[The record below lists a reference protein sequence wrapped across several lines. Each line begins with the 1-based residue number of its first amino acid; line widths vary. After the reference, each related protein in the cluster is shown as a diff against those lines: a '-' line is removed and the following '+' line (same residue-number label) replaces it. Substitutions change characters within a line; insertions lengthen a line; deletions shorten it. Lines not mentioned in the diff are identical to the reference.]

1 MLRTADLDYDLPP
14 GAVATTPA
22 EPRDAAKLL
31 VVSRTDE
38 RLIEHATVADLPSFL
53 RPRDRLVLNTTKV
66 LAARLEGH
74 RTDTPGKVNGLY
86 LGPASLPGQRA
97 WLAMLTAKSLRE
109 GIRIRLEGP
118 DDSIETTLVQRA
130 ADQPGAWLLAI
141 HLPPSID
148 ASTPDDRLLD
158 LVGHTPLPPYIMKA
172 RRDAGIEREVAAD
185 HHRYQ
190 TVYANQ
196 AGSVAAPTAGLHL
209 TPALFDRLAA
219 GGVARSDVLL
229 HVGTGTFKPVE
240 SEFVEDHPMHS
251 EWCAMTLRAVDD
263 ILATRAA
270 GGRILAVGTTSV
282 RTLESFARLERPIPA
297 GTDQASLDTR
307 LLITPGFPF
316 RWTDAL
322 LTNFH
327 LPRSTLLALVGAML
341 EGGVPRLKSLYAMAL
356 AKGYRFFSYGDAMLI
371 LP

>member
-1 MLRTADLDYDLPP
+1 MLRTADLEYDLPP

-31 VVSRTDE
+31 VISRADE
-38 RLIEHATVADLPSFL
+38 RMVEHATVADLPSFL
-53 RPRDRLVLNTTKV
+53 QPHDRLVLNTTKV

-86 LGPASLPGQRA
+86 LGPASLAGRRA

-109 GIRIRLEGP
+109 GVRIRLEAR
-118 DDSIETTLVQRA
+118 DASIEATLAQRA
-130 ADQPGAWLLAI
+130 ADQPGAWLLEL

-148 ASTPDDRLLD
+148 PATPDDRLLD

-172 RRDAGIEREVAAD
+172 RRDSGMQREVASD
-185 HHRYQ
+185 HDRYQ
-190 TVYANQ
+190 TVYAQQ

-209 TPALFDRLAA
+209 TPRVFDALAA
-219 GGVARSDVLL
+219 RAIARSDVLL

-251 EWCAMTLRAVDD
+251 EWCAITRRAVDD

-282 RTLESFARLERPIPA
+282 RTLESFARLSPPLPPDA
-297 GTDQASLDTR
+297 HHASLDTR

-316 RWTDAL
+316 QWTDAL
-322 LTNFH
+322 VTNFH
-327 LPRSTLLALVGAML
+327 LPKSTLLALVGAFL
-341 EGGVPRLKSLYAMAL
+341 EGGLPRLKALYALAL
-356 AKGYRFFSYGDAMLI
+356 ARRYRFFSYGDAMLI